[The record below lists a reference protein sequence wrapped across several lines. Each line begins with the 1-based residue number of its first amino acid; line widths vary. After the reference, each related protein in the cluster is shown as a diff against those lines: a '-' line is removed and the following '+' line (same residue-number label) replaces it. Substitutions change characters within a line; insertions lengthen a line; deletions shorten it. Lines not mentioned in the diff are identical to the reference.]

1 MNLPEAKVDV
11 VCRLWEE
18 IESGGKYY
26 KRIRGGNRL
35 HTIHFGLFKKEK
47 RKKKNSM
54 PDLTAH
60 EKAGEF

>member
-47 RKKKNSM
+47 RKKKTVC
-54 PDLTAH
+54 LI
-60 EKAGEF
+60 

>member
-26 KRIRGGNRL
+26 KRIREGNGL
-35 HTIHFGLFKKEK
+35 HTIHFALFKKK
-47 RKKKNSM
+47 KKKKNRMSN
-54 PDLTAH
+54 LTAH
-60 EKAGEF
+60 KKAGEF